1 MVWDCAKNW
10 NTLLYAGKRGR
21 KRMILSSAF
30 LAALLLLSGCGKE
43 SGRKTGGTDHPPKEG
58 SERITE
64 LSASESGSLIR
75 EESGGK
81 EKPRTDFHLN
91 EEPIAVN
98 RGEQLTIGFSQIGA
112 ESDWRLASSAS
123 MEQVF
128 TSDNGYNLIFSD
140 GQQKQEN
147 QIKAIREFIGQG
159 QDVDYIIL
167 DPMTEYGWD
176 SSLQEAKDA
185 GIPVI
190 IVDREVKVED
200 ENLYTVWAGSDF
212 RLEGDRACAWL
223 EAFLETQPGLKD
235 EKIGIVDVQGTL
247 DASAQIGRS
256 DALLEAVKKH
266 ENWELLAVE
275 CGDFVQAK
283 GREVMEQMLKEY
295 GSRINV
301 VYCENDNMAYGVL
314 EALENAGMKAG
325 TDLSSGEV
333 LVISFDAAR
342 QGLEKT
348 LQGEIAVDTECNPLY
363 GPILSRIIMALE
375 QGDELPKRNYFEEK
389 QFSSLDTV
397 SEAVVND
404 SSYPVVM
411 LTEEL
416 ILGRE
421 Y

>member
-1 MVWDCAKNW
+1 M
-10 NTLLYAGKRGR
+10 LSAGSCGR
-21 KRMILSSAF
+21 KRLILPAF
-30 LAALLLLSGCGKE
+30 LASVLLLSGCGKG
-43 SGRKTGGTDHPPKEG
+43 SGGADGPPDTLQDRGE
-58 SERITE
+58 ETTE
-64 LSASESGSLIR
+64 LSSSLSGSGK
-75 EESGGK
+75 EEETGGK
-81 EKPRTDFHLN
+81 EKPRTDFHMN

-140 GQQKQEN
+140 AQQKQEN
-147 QIKAIREFIGQG
+147 QIKAIREFIG

-176 SSLQEAKDA
+176 SSLQEARDA

-200 ENLYTVWAGSDF
+200 EDLYAVWAGSDF

-223 EAFLETQPGLKD
+223 EAYLETLPAMKD
-235 EKIGIVDVQGTL
+235 QKIGIVDVQGTL

-256 DALLEAVKKH
+256 EAVREAVKKH

-283 GREVMEQMLKEY
+283 GREVMEQMLRDY
-295 GSRINV
+295 GSLINV

-325 TDLSSGEV
+325 GDLASGEV

-389 QFSSLDTV
+389 QFSSLGTV
-397 SEAVVND
+397 TETTVNG
-404 SSYPVVM
+404 SAYPVVL

-416 ILGRE
+416 IQNRE

>member
-1 MVWDCAKNW
+1 
-10 NTLLYAGKRGR
+10 
-21 KRMILSSAF
+21 
-30 LAALLLLSGCGKE
+30 
-43 SGRKTGGTDHPPKEG
+43 
-58 SERITE
+58 
-64 LSASESGSLIR
+64 
-75 EESGGK
+75 
-81 EKPRTDFHLN
+81 
-91 EEPIAVN
+91 
-98 RGEQLTIGFSQIGA
+98 
-112 ESDWRLASSAS
+112 
-123 MEQVF
+123 
-128 TSDNGYNLIFSD
+128 
-140 GQQKQEN
+140 
-147 QIKAIREFIGQG
+147 
-159 QDVDYIIL
+159 
-167 DPMTEYGWD
+167 MTEYGWD

-223 EAFLETQPGLKD
+223 EAYLETQPGLKD
-235 EKIGIVDVQGTL
+235 SKIGIVDVQGTL

-411 LTEEL
+411 LTRIKKKKAGFVPAFFFSALFECPEGAFIQL
-416 ILGRE
+416 HRMKFRDQPALTAICFTDASPFLTAGISRITAVTIPSAKI
-421 Y
+421 YAPL

>member
-147 QIKAIREFIGQG
+147 QIKAIREFIGQ
-159 QDVDYIIL
+159 DVDYIIL

-223 EAFLETQPGLKD
+223 EAYLETQPGLKD
-235 EKIGIVDVQGTL
+235 SKIGIVDVQGTL

-266 ENWELLAVE
+266 ENWELLTVE